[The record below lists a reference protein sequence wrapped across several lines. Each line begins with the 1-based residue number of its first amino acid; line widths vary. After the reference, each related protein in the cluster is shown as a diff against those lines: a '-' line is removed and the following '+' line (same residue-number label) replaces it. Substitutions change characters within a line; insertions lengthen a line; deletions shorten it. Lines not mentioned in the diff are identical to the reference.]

1 MEKLSLSEV
10 CFLGGSIFRRTKKK
24 FPDEKVFHGISLAG
38 LGKNFGG
45 DSVSEWRHG
54 TARENLAGSAIGG
67 GRPPTR
73 EILGL
78 KKKSSLQGLAGEV
91 LTICREGGSRVGNW
105 RGVNVAGR
113 GFGTSRFVM
122 GRVSSGHGGCQ
133 PLANPQAL
141 AAMDRRA
148 RAVRGRRH
156 VS

>member
-1 MEKLSLSEV
+1 MVLSPE
-10 CFLGGSIFRRTKKK
+10 
-24 FPDEKVFHGISLAG
+24 
-38 LGKNFGG
+38 
-45 DSVSEWRHG
+45 
-54 TARENLAGSAIGG
+54 
-67 GRPPTR
+67 
-73 EILGL
+73 L

-122 GRVSSGHGGCQ
+122 SRVSSGHGVCQ

>member
-1 MEKLSLSEV
+1 MGLSPE
-10 CFLGGSIFRRTKKK
+10 
-24 FPDEKVFHGISLAG
+24 
-38 LGKNFGG
+38 
-45 DSVSEWRHG
+45 
-54 TARENLAGSAIGG
+54 
-67 GRPPTR
+67 
-73 EILGL
+73 L

-122 GRVSSGHGGCQ
+122 GRVSSGYGWCQ
-133 PLANPQAL
+133 PLANLQAL

-156 VS
+156 VSKNQAIYEEAGGSRAYRQS